1 MGLSEPLVSLLGAAT
16 LRRQRRLFGIKQPD
30 RLSHIYAIGK
40 TGVGKSTLLES
51 IALQDL
57 SAGRGFALID
67 PHGDMVGRIAAG
79 LSKGERSRTRYLNTA
94 DPNQPYGY
102 NPLRRVR
109 DDKIPLAVSGLLETL
124 RKLWPDAWGVRME
137 HVLRNSLYAL
147 LEREGSTLLDIL
159 RLYADKEFRERIT
172 RRIRNEVVRAFWIDE
187 FAKYPD
193 RYRIE
198 VVAPIQNKLGALLS
212 NPTMRRILVAPKI
225 DLRFRA
231 MMDERAP
238 LLVNLAKGQLGEDSA
253 AILGGLLVS
262 TIGLAALS
270 RADVPADKRPPFF
283 LHVDEFQNF
292 TTLAF
297 ANLLSELRKYGLG
310 LTLANQHL
318 HQLDPDVRH
327 AVLGNVGTLIA
338 FRVGP
343 DDASYLANEFLPV
356 FDMQDLLGLA
366 NRDFYIRLMIDGAP
380 GRPFSART
388 LSPGQIAS
396 GEAAVSVQKP
406 VHRAPGSEGR
416 RPGMYR

>member
-1 MGLSEPLVSLLGAAT
+1 MISSEPPISLLGAAT
-16 LRRQRRLFGIKQPD
+16 LRRQRRPFGIKQTD
-30 RLSHIYAIGK
+30 RLSHVYAIGK
-40 TGVGKSTLLES
+40 TGVGKSTLLQT
-51 IALQDL
+51 IAEQDL
-57 SAGRGFALID
+57 ADGRGFALID
-67 PHGDMVGRIAAG
+67 PHGDTVDRIV
-79 LSKGERSRTRYLNTA
+79 SDMSPEDRNRTRYLNAT
-94 DPNQPYGY
+94 DPDQAYGY

-109 DDKIPLAVSGLLETL
+109 DDKIPLAASGLLETL
-124 RKLWPDAWGVRME
+124 KKLWPDAWGVRME

-147 LEREGSTLLDIL
+147 LERDGSTLLDLL
-159 RLYADKEFRERIT
+159 RLYADKEFRRQIT
-172 RRIRNEVVRAFWIDE
+172 GRVRNDVVRAFWADE

-193 RYRIE
+193 RYRLE

-212 NPTMRRILVAPKI
+212 NPALCRILVAPKI

-231 MMDERAP
+231 MMDESRP

-253 AILGGLLVS
+253 AILGGLLVA

-270 RADVPADKRPPFF
+270 RANVPAEKRPPFF

-310 LTLANQHL
+310 LTLAHQHL
-318 HQLDPDVRH
+318 HQLDPDIRF

-343 DDASYLANEFLPV
+343 EDASYLSKEFLPV
-356 FDMQDLLGLA
+356 FDMQDLLSLA

-380 GRPFSART
+380 SRPFSART
-388 LSPGQIAS
+388 LPLGKVPAN
-396 GEAAVSVQKP
+396 AANTYRGRTVRGAQS
-406 VHRAPGSEGR
+406 REDR
-416 RPGMYR
+416 RPGAYR